1 MLSSEGR
8 RLFQSANGTDDSVI
22 DRKESG
28 RGRQV
33 HDEQNAW
40 REAQERVSMASGY
53 SVDAKAGEEE
63 DENTRKASDPNYLSN
78 ELRAQAT
85 RERILGEARNG
96 CNRVLGGAVEYYV
109 TPPLNSYYRR
119 LVHMLAT
126 EKRLTTESLDGVGYA
141 SIVNQRWPPPQCED
155 CFTSFCLMT
164 AEARRAAK
172 SVVVSRAG
180 ILTGPMRE
188 QARANARSKCQCIYN
203 WHCCK
208 CIYNWHQQRLLLING
223 KPKLAGKKKK
233 KKKSFSERRKYQVTE
248 RRKLMKETQKENN
261 W

>member
-126 EKRLTTESLDGVGYA
+126 EKRLTTESLDGVGYV

-155 CFTSFCLMT
+155 CFTFGGWCLMT

-188 QARANARSKCQCIYN
+188 QARANARSKCQCAS
-203 WHCCK
+203 K
-208 CIYNWHQQRLLLING
+208 CMNRVDLGVDFFPFGQWPNG
-223 KPKLAGKKKK
+223 KPKLASYGEKPKLAGKKKK
-233 KKKSFSERRKYQVTE
+233 EE
-248 RRKLMKETQKENN
+248 EKLF
-261 W
+261 